1 MSSVWRPAQAAVLG
15 HTKTMSAVN
24 PYADQL
30 GDRNARDVISA
41 TAHNLIH
48 LADRLGSGGF
58 ERSYAPG
65 KWTARM
71 ILCHLADC
79 EIAFA
84 FRIRQTLAQDS
95 HTVQPFDQEAWARP
109 YVNTSFHA
117 QTALQV
123 FADLRGWNL
132 VLIDSVAPDAFSR
145 RLRHPERGEMTFQ
158 TLLETIAGHDLN
170 HLRQLEIIAN
180 A

>member
-1 MSSVWRPAQAAVLG
+1 MSSG
-15 HTKTMSAVN
+15 N
-24 PYADQL
+24 PYASFL
-30 GDRNARDVISA
+30 GNLNAMQVVTA
-41 TAHNLIH
+41 TPHNLIH

-71 ILCHLADC
+71 ILCHLADV

-84 FRIRQTLAQDS
+84 FRLRQALSQDR
-95 HTVQPFDQEAWARP
+95 HVIQPFDQDAWAQSYGDP
-109 YVNTSFHA
+109 SFHA

-132 VLIDSVAPDAFSR
+132 VLLNSLGPDALNR
-145 RLRHPERGEMTFQ
+145 RLTHPERGEMTFQ
-158 TLLETIAGHDLN
+158 TLIETMAGHDLN
-170 HLRQLEIIAN
+170 HTGQLETIA
-180 A
+180 AQG

>member
-1 MSSVWRPAQAAVLG
+1 MPAA
-15 HTKTMSAVN
+15 N
-24 PYADQL
+24 PYAAFL
-30 GDRNARDVISA
+30 GNLNARDVIAA
-41 TAHNLIH
+41 TPHNLIH
-48 LADRLGSGGF
+48 LSDRLGSGGF

-71 ILCHLADC
+71 ILCHLADT

-84 FRIRQTLAQDS
+84 FRIRQALAEDN
-95 HTVQPFDQEAWARP
+95 HLIQPFDQDAWASSYGNP
-109 YVNTSFHA
+109 AFHP

-132 VLIDSVAPDAFSR
+132 VLLGSLSPDAFR
-145 RLRHPERGEMTFQ
+145 RHVSHPERGDMT
-158 TLLETIAGHDLN
+158 LETIVETMAGHDLN
-170 HLRQLEIIAN
+170 HLRQLETIAGTGKG